1 MLILMAMLA
10 LSLGLSTSEHAT
22 FGFFGD
28 LTQKGGAELVF
39 EGSKMQIVSEFL
51 HKKSLSL
58 LPVLTIDPQA

>member
-1 MLILMAMLA
+1 MLILVAMLGM
-10 LSLGLSTSEHAT
+10 SFGLSIVNTRPRFLRRS
-22 FGFFGD
+22 
-28 LTQKGGAELVF
+28 QKKGRAELFF